1 MSKYLI
7 DVNLPYYFALWNNT
21 DYIHVKD
28 LNDTWSDDEIWQ
40 YAKENNLIILTK
52 DSDFSTKVLFKGSPP
67 KVIHFKFGNLRIN
80 DFHALITK
88 VWPNIETAIL
98 DNSLINIY
106 MDRIEIIK

>member
-7 DVNLPYYFALWNNT
+7 DVNLPYYFALWNST
-21 DYIHVKD
+21 DFIHVKD

-88 VWPNIETAIL
+88 AWPDIENVIV

-106 MDRIEIIK
+106 LDRIEIIK